1 VVSKVAC
8 KSAPS
13 TSSENRNPPR
23 FLPPQLLGYIHQAIR
38 HILCFAIEE
47 LCEKDPEAG
56 EFVLRCK
63 FLHPP
68 PAAETNASKDPP
80 SKKRK
85 MDPKRTGVG
94 GQDAHLPALSGCEHE
109 YVVFPHH

>member
-1 VVSKVAC
+1 VEK
-8 KSAPS
+8 
-13 TSSENRNPPR
+13 
-23 FLPPQLLGYIHQAIR
+23 
-38 HILCFAIEE
+38 
-47 LCEKDPEAG
+47 LCEKVPEAG

-80 SKKRK
+80 NKKRK
-85 MDPKRTGVG
+85 LDPKRTGVG
-94 GQDAHLPALSGCEHE
+94 GQDAHLPVLSGCEHE